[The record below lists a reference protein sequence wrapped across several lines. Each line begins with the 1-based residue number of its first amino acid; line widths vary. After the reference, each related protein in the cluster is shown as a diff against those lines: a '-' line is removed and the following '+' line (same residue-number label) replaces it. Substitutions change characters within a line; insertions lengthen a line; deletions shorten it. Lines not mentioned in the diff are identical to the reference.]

1 MANMALCKRN
11 TYWRHGE
18 NATRDPLYAIQS
30 STKSHTGN
38 VEASI
43 LSCAKDGILLFELD
57 QLDKKSLSHVAPIL
71 STIDGEDIN
80 VQFEDSTQALSLV
93 CCCWSTYTKIDD
105 PPRYNESNLPDD
117 GNIGGPG
124 KGVSMI
130 GAFDIVI
137 SQNEMD
143 GASDT
148 SHAVSSHTLRRCMG
162 VPSDLVGETLSSVD
176 FSTYAY
182 HASRIQV
189 RMSFE
194 CEQLLKSYFQ
204 TMRKK
209 GSGLDTN
216 EMSSISVMSTLL
228 KLAICNAKLCFRS
241 IATRDDA
248 LISVMLVEETMA
260 ARFGT
265 SCLGFVPLPDGKDNV
280 IYLYDQHHFHRQ
292 TVGQD
297 SLNAHVLEYS
307 EYEIE
312 LETDAPTVAE
322 ACVPV
327 TLEER
332 RDSVASSI
340 NGHATKE
347 GTMNRS
353 IVAYAMSEHGDNK
366 EAVRGSATV
375 GVPTAVARS
384 MLVQALQFWYRVPI
398 KFFRATSIGMLT
410 HTIRTQ
416 GAGFVY
422 RQVLPPLFMNTFIGS
437 VLYTTYIFTLP
448 IFHPAFTYQK
458 SRTFPPPP
466 FPAVFMA
473 GAIAGAAQSLVAA
486 PMDSVKV
493 KFQIQDVATGGKH
506 KSIAGFAISTLKEL
520 GLRAVYRGYT
530 LILVKDAL
538 ACGLFF
544 GVFEWVKQ
552 QGYYY
557 FMDEL
562 YGIRD
567 ELESLKAQEISDS
580 SRSISALESAPSL
593 SPDSPR
599 PRPYFFLE
607 PTFVLLA
614 GAAAAVAYQ
623 AVDYPLEQIRSIF
636 LAKEAELMAEKSR
649 NPQQPHSQRLNASS
663 MRSGSAI
670 SSQLYEMTWNEC
682 KANASSSGG
691 WRRFLFS
698 NFATTAIRAVPAASI
713 GFLVFEVMKRK
724 LDARMYESEDREIA
738 WFLDQMMKEREAER
752 MAELKAA
759 EGLVERE
766 IPAFA

>member
-1 MANMALCKRN
+1 
-11 TYWRHGE
+11 
-18 NATRDPLYAIQS
+18 
-30 STKSHTGN
+30 
-38 VEASI
+38 
-43 LSCAKDGILLFELD
+43 
-57 QLDKKSLSHVAPIL
+57 
-71 STIDGEDIN
+71 
-80 VQFEDSTQALSLV
+80 
-93 CCCWSTYTKIDD
+93 
-105 PPRYNESNLPDD
+105 
-117 GNIGGPG
+117 
-124 KGVSMI
+124 
-130 GAFDIVI
+130 
-137 SQNEMD
+137 MD
-143 GASDT
+143 GASDI
-148 SHAVSSHTLRRCMG
+148 SRAVSSHTLRRCTDD
-162 VPSDLVGETLSSVD
+162 STDFVGETLSSSD
-176 FSTYAY
+176 FSTVLL
-182 HASRIQV
+182 SPPDLRLSKK
-189 RMSFE
+189 MSFA
-194 CEQLLKSYFQ
+194 CEQLLRSYFQ
-204 TMRKK
+204 AMRKK

-216 EMSSISVMSTLL
+216 EMSSMSVMSALL

-248 LISVMLVEETMA
+248 LVSIMLVEETMA
-260 ARFGT
+260 TRFGT

-280 IYLYDQHHFHRQ
+280 ICLYGQPHFYRQ
-292 TVGQD
+292 AFGQD
-297 SLNAHVLEYS
+297 GSNARALEYS
-307 EYEIE
+307 EYELE
-312 LETDAPTVAE
+312 LEADVPTVAE

-327 TLEER
+327 ILEEH
-332 RDSVASSI
+332 RDSVANSI
-340 NGHATKE
+340 RKHARKE
-347 GTMNRS
+347 GTMTSS

-384 MLVQALQFWYRVPI
+384 MFLQALQFWYRVPI
-398 KFFRATSIGMLT
+398 KLFRPMRVDYLVMARAATMGLIPAPSHRQAYVEQSNKLSKRTQFFRATSIGMLT
-410 HTIRTQ
+410 HTIKTQ

-422 RQVLPPLFMNTFIGS
+422 RQVLPPLLMNTFIGS

-486 PMDSVKV
+486 PMDSLKV

-520 GLRAVYRGYT
+520 GLKTVYRGFT
-530 LILVKDAL
+530 LILVKDSL

-552 QGYYY
+552 QGCYY
-557 FMDEL
+557 FIDEL

-567 ELESLKAQEISDS
+567 DLESLKAQEISDS
-580 SRSISALESAPSL
+580 SRSVSTLESAPSL
-593 SPDSPR
+593 LPDSPP
-599 PRPYFFLE
+599 PRPYFLLE

-649 NPQQPHSQRLNASS
+649 NPQQPHSQHLNASS
-663 MRSGSAI
+663 MRSGTSISA
-670 SSQLYEMTWNEC
+670 QLYETTWVEC
-682 KANASSSGG
+682 RAHASSSGG

-698 NFATTAIRAVPAASI
+698 NFAMTAIRAVPAASI

-724 LDARMYESEDREIA
+724 LDARMYESEDREMA
-738 WFLDQMMKEREAER
+738 WYLDQMMKEREAER
-752 MAELKAA
+752 IAELKAA
-759 EGLVERE
+759 EEPVDLE
-766 IPAFA
+766 IPVIA